1 MAEIMKTFLYINSRL
16 VFDKHFNVTAT
27 KRLGVTFVLTC
38 NNKSIDGNS
47 VVLVFFIWIRTSQP

>member
-1 MAEIMKTFLYINSRL
+1 MAEIIKTILYINSRL
-16 VFDKHFNVTAT
+16 FFDKHFNVTAT

-47 VVLVFFIWIRTSQP
+47 IVLVFFIRICAS